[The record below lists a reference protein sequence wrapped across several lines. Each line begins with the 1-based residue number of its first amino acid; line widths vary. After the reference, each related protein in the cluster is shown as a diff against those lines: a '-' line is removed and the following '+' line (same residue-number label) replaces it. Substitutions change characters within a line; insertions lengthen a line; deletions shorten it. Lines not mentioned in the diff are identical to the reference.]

1 MLQKQ
6 LQELSYI
13 PNAKLYRSIA
23 HALLPLGD
31 HLKDQFQHTRERRA
45 MGSAVRPCTARQL
58 QVDHMVAE
66 RLCMAHKLQCM
77 ANLAHALR
85 IMDHR

>member
-23 HALLPLGD
+23 HALLPLEG
-31 HLKDQFQHTRERRA
+31 HPKDRFQHTRERQA
-45 MGSAVRPCTARQL
+45 MGSVVRPCTARQL
-58 QVDHMVAE
+58 QVDLMVAE